1 MRQSGL
7 VMLLPHGMEGMGP
20 EHSSAKPER
29 FLQMSSDDPEYLP
42 PEEAAIEREQSR
54 VDNRIA
60 ALLDGGDRDWR
71 DPSMLWLY

>member
-29 FLQMSSDDPEYLP
+29 WVGCSQNML
-42 PEEAAIEREQSR
+42 
-54 VDNRIA
+54 
-60 ALLDGGDRDWR
+60 ALLFSTSFF
-71 DPSMLWLY
+71 PHPHIQIAYLAKILKS